1 MYVVKEGEVDIFI
14 NDFHLETVSSDGIFG
29 ELSLIDQETRIASA
43 IARTDCTLQ
52 LVANSRD
59 KAVLHL
65 RDEDK
70 FFLLVNAHEQRVE
83 AVRAEDV
90 TANDELLL
98 QVRKKLDPRA

>member
-1 MYVVKEGEVDIFI
+1 MPRHAALGSLQRLEETGE
-14 NDFHLETVSSDGIFG
+14 E
-29 ELSLIDQETRIASA
+29 
-43 IARTDCTLQ
+43 

>member
-1 MYVVKEGEVDIFI
+1 MRHWAVCSVLRSREE
-14 NDFHLETVSSDGIFG
+14 
-29 ELSLIDQETRIASA
+29 
-43 IARTDCTLQ
+43 

-83 AVRAEDV
+83 AVRAGDV
-90 TANDELLL
+90 TANDELLF